1 MNDTPNTIRLLIAD
15 DNAATRAATIALL
28 EASVRRATVF
38 EAANGEEAIRLAE
51 TLQPDV
57 VLMDVQ
63 MPLMDG
69 YEATRRIGAL
79 APGLPVIGQT
89 AHAMAEERAK
99 CIEAGMVDH
108 VAKPFEADQVVD
120 VILRSMKRGA
130 RNPAHETGIRRE
142 PHE

>member
-28 EASVRRATVF
+28 EASIRRATVF

-69 YEATRRIGAL
+69 IAATQRIKQRWPAIRVVVHTIHPFHRNAAL
-79 APGLPVIGQT
+79 AAGADEFLLKGGST
-89 AHAMAEERAK
+89 AALLAT
-99 CIEAGMVDH
+99 IFSD
-108 VAKPFEADQVVD
+108 FITTD
-120 VILRSMKRGA
+120 
-130 RNPAHETGIRRE
+130 
-142 PHE
+142 

>member
-69 YEATRRIGAL
+69 IAATQHIKQRWPAIRVVVHTIYPFHRNAAL
-79 APGLPVIGQT
+79 A
-89 AHAMAEERAK
+89 
-99 CIEAGMVDH
+99 AG
-108 VAKPFEADQVVD
+108 ADEFLIKGGSTD
-120 VILRSMKRGA
+120 ALLTTIFSDFII
-130 RNPAHETGIRRE
+130 TD
-142 PHE
+142 